1 MKHIFIINQFAIG
14 KKDDIESRIIAA
26 CEKLKLKYIIEK
38 NSDEISTEDI
48 IEKYK
53 KGKNIINATGGD
65 GIINRT
71 LNMIVG
77 TNNILGFIPYGTGN
91 DLYRSALVQFKDGI
105 NDCDI
110 AKINDKYFINV
121 ACFGIDA
128 EVANNKKVMKSK
140 IIPKKWKYKASLIN
154 TFIDYECRDFRVLIN
169 GQDIEDTYTTIAIC
183 NGMYYGG
190 GFRIAPFSKLNDNA
204 LDVYLAKKLC
214 KINILKLIIG
224 MKEGKHEY
232 TKYVRKHKAK
242 ELIIESKVEINAN
255 IDGEILRAKR
265 FKVKL
270 EDTPMK
276 IYFNKK
282 LIDEI
287 INVKKMR

>member
-1 MKHIFIINQFAIG
+1 M
-14 KKDDIESRIIAA
+14 
-26 CEKLKLKYIIEK
+26 
-38 NSDEISTEDI
+38 
-48 IEKYK
+48 
-53 KGKNIINATGGD
+53 
-65 GIINRT
+65 
-71 LNMIVG
+71 
-77 TNNILGFIPYGTGN
+77 
-91 DLYRSALVQFKDGI
+91 
-105 NDCDI
+105 
-110 AKINDKYFINV
+110 
-121 ACFGIDA
+121 
-128 EVANNKKVMKSK
+128 
-140 IIPKKWKYKASLIN
+140 
-154 TFIDYECRDFRVLIN
+154 
-169 GQDIEDTYTTIAIC
+169 
-183 NGMYYGG
+183 
-190 GFRIAPFSKLNDNA
+190 
-204 LDVYLAKKLC
+204 
-214 KINILKLIIG
+214 KLIIG